1 LTTINRYITSF
12 SVSNKLPVQA
22 QEQAIEEWTSQH
34 SDEHEIFF
42 NALNG
47 LNQSTGGEPYKI
59 NFTRLFFNVKDVA
72 SFNNFISTN
81 AFQMNQFFEWLSV
94 LGAKLPN
101 YNKPLMIVYPLL
113 NPMRKAV
120 RFDLNTANAFM
131 YNEER
136 SHTIVAS
143 AINQMYNSLGA

>member
-1 LTTINRYITSF
+1 MTTINRYITSF